1 MPDKTIN
8 FHKNIIPYIMMLYIL
23 HIQFRYILIFPIV
36 LDTHQEPKLNNIQF
50 FL

>member
-1 MPDKTIN
+1 
-8 FHKNIIPYIMMLYIL
+8 YIMMLYIL